1 MAKPKPTSS
10 LFLGVVFLCC
20 WWLSSSLARGA
31 ATYNVVNFGA
41 KSDGKTDS
49 TKAFLNAW
57 SKACASTIPAS
68 IYVPQ
73 GRFLLKS
80 ATFKGQCAN
89 KAISIIIDGT
99 LVAPSDYRVTG
110 NAVNWL
116 QFEGVDGVSIRGGV
130 LDGQGAAL
138 WGCKNSGQGNCP
150 TGATVE
156 LDLVIIRLVR
166 VCLVGEIHGTVC
178 NCSMWLL
185 EVEANIMG
193 GTLTMTNSNNIAISG
208 LTSMNSQLYHIV
220 LNGCSN
226 VKVQGVKVMAE
237 GNSPN
242 TDGIHVQMSS
252 HVTILNSKIR
262 TGDDCISIGPGTS
275 NLWIQNIACGPGH
288 GISIGSLGKDFKEPG
303 VQNVTVKTVTFTGTQ
318 NGVRI
323 KTWGRPSSGFVRNVI
338 FQDATMV
345 NVENPVIID
354 QNYCPG
360 NKGCPGQASG
370 VKVSDVTYQDIH
382 GTSAT
387 QVAVKFDCSSKYPC
401 SMIKMQNVKLTYN
414 NEPAIASCNNAVGAA
429 LGLVQPQSC
438 F

>member
-1 MAKPKPTSS
+1 MTNPTPPNLTLHHGNFLLS
-10 LFLGVVFLCC
+10 LILCC
-20 WWLSSSLARGA
+20 WLCSSMAMIMGA
-31 ATYNVVNFGA
+31 SATYNVVNFGA

-57 SKACASTIPAS
+57 AKACASTNPSS

-73 GRFLLKS
+73 GRFLVKS
-80 ATFKGQCAN
+80 ATFSGKCNNKGVTFT
-89 KAISIIIDGT
+89 IDGT

-110 NAVNWL
+110 NAGNWL
-116 QFEGVDGVSIRGGV
+116 QFEHVDGVSIHGGV
-130 LDGQGAAL
+130 LDGQGTAL
-138 WGCKNSGQGNCP
+138 WGCKNSGKGNCP
-150 TGATVE
+150 TGAT
-156 LDLVIIRLVR
+156 
-166 VCLVGEIHGTVC
+166 
-178 NCSMWLL
+178 
-185 EVEANIMG
+185 
-193 GTLTMTNSNNIAISG
+193 TLQFTNSKNIAIGG
-208 LTSMNSQLYHIV
+208 LTSMNSQLFHIV
-220 LNGCSN
+220 FNGCQN
-226 VKVQGVKVMAE
+226 VKVQGVKVLAS

-262 TGDDCISIGPGTS
+262 TGDDCISIGPGTTD
-275 NLWIQNIACGPGH
+275 LWIENIACGPGH
-288 GISIGSLGKDFKEPG
+288 GISIGSLGKDLNELG

-323 KTWGRPSSGFVRNVI
+323 KTWGRPSKGFVRNVL
-338 FQDATMV
+338 FQDVIMD

-354 QNYCPG
+354 QNYCPDH
-360 NKGCPGQASG
+360 KGCPGQASG

-401 SMIKMQNVKLTYN
+401 SGIKMKDVKLTYKN
-414 NEPAIASCNNAVGAA
+414 KPALASCNHADGNS
-429 LGLVQPQSC
+429 LGSVQPQSC